1 MWRARTLLLAA
12 GAVGLLAVTFG
23 VASAAGT
30 LSPTGTL
37 SPNER
42 LGKAIFFDE
51 NLSLNRNTACASCH
65 GAAVGF
71 TGPISE
77 INQHGAVY
85 EGSVAGA
92 FGNRKPPSN
101 AYTTMSPIL
110 HVDKTGAWVGG
121 NFWDGRATGEKLGN
135 PAADQAQGPF
145 LNPKEQALPDSACV
159 VYRVFTGGY
168 GADFEAVWG
177 AGSRSITWPS
187 PSDVEASCSVPNGTV
202 TLSTQDRAK
211 ADVSYDRIAL
221 SIAAYEASAE
231 VNTFSSKYDAA
242 SKGEAKLTALE
253 QRGLTL
259 FEGKAGCTACHPLL
273 PTGDALFTDFTYDN
287 LGTPQNPENP
297 AVLRD
302 PTYVDYGLG
311 GYLKGAGYP
320 AAVYEPEMGKVK
332 VPTLRNVDLRP
343 SAGFVKA
350 YGANGYFK
358 SLEAIV
364 HFYNTR
370 DVLARCPGPYT
381 EAEALKANCWPAPEV
396 AANVN
401 TVQLGNLGL
410 SPSDEA
416 AIVAYLKTLSDGYGP
431 TTIDRTAPSVTA
443 PAATL
448 RTGVSLSG
456 TAIPLRLAWTGTD
469 GGGSGI
475 ARYELARSTDGGTWM
490 TVSSSLTAPYADVP
504 VPSSGTVRFRVR
516 AVDRAANTG
525 AWATGQTLTP
535 RLFEQSSTS
544 VTYAGTWNTTT
555 GTAYSGGSAT
565 YAKAAGASASY
576 TFTGRSIALVT
587 TKAPTRGTVKV
598 YVNGTYVA
606 TVDLYATTTKY
617 RALAWQKTW
626 STSGTRTV
634 KLVVVG
640 TSGRP
645 RVDLDAFAVLK

>member
-30 LSPTGTL
+30 PSPTGTL

-65 GAAVGF
+65 GAAGGF

-92 FGNRKPPSN
+92 FRNRKPPSN

-110 HVDKTGAWVGG
+110 HVDKTGTWVGG

-145 LNPKEQALPDSACV
+145 LNPAEQALPDSACV

-168 GADFEAVWG
+168 GVDFEAVWG
-177 AGSRSITWPS
+177 AGSRSIAW
-187 PSDVEASCSVPNGTV
+187 PSDVETSCSLPNGTV
-202 TLSTQDRAK
+202 KLSDADRAK
-211 ADVSYDRIAL
+211 ANTAYDRIAL
-221 SIAAYEASAE
+221 SIAAYEASAA

-287 LGTPQNPENP
+287 LGIPQNPENP

-320 AAVYEPEMGKVK
+320 AAVYGPEMGKVK

-343 SAGFVKA
+343 SAHFVKA

-416 AIVAYLKTLSDGYGP
+416 AIVAYLKTLSDGYQPPAAAP
-431 TTIDRTAPSVTA
+431 TPPARTATPSVVLPNTDTA
-443 PAATL
+443 
-448 RTGVSLSG
+448 GV
-456 TAIPLRLAWTGTD
+456 PPQ
-469 GGGSGI
+469 GGSSPWLLVL
-475 ARYELARSTDGGTWM
+475 LAS
-490 TVSSSLTAPYADVP
+490 
-504 VPSSGTVRFRVR
+504 
-516 AVDRAANTG
+516 
-525 AWATGQTLTP
+525 
-535 RLFEQSSTS
+535 
-544 VTYAGTWNTTT
+544 
-555 GTAYSGGSAT
+555 
-565 YAKAAGASASY
+565 
-576 TFTGRSIALVT
+576 
-587 TKAPTRGTVKV
+587 
-598 YVNGTYVA
+598 
-606 TVDLYATTTKY
+606 
-617 RALAWQKTW
+617 
-626 STSGTRTV
+626 
-634 KLVVVG
+634 VVG
-640 TSGRP
+640 SLALGFRARAYRGR
-645 RVDLDAFAVLK
+645 AH